1 MKPKFSKKFNQLL
14 KRAKTDEN
22 IIGLFFVGSRGKGF
36 ENEHSDYDIMMI
48 VNNEVAGTLK
58 GEFPKNKFENIELI
72 VMSLSE
78 FMQYAEWGSAFVW
91 DRYTFSHVK
100 ALVDKT
106 GEVQKLIDEKGLIP
120 GLKRYDF
127 IVESLDGYINQV
139 FRSVKCFCNKNILG
153 ARLEASASIPSLLDV
168 LFALHNR
175 LWPFYGYLEKELKAY
190 SLEKLPWPADEF
202 LKKILLILSTADI
215 KIQQEILKAMEKLSR
230 REGFGK
236 VFDDWKGKDKWA
248 MTYRLK

>member
-78 FMQYAEWGSAFVW
+78 FMQYA
-91 DRYTFSHVK
+91 
-100 ALVDKT
+100 
-106 GEVQKLIDEKGLIP
+106 
-120 GLKRYDF
+120 
-127 IVESLDGYINQV
+127 
-139 FRSVKCFCNKNILG
+139 
-153 ARLEASASIPSLLDV
+153 
-168 LFALHNR
+168 
-175 LWPFYGYLEKELKAY
+175 
-190 SLEKLPWPADEF
+190 
-202 LKKILLILSTADI
+202 
-215 KIQQEILKAMEKLSR
+215 
-230 REGFGK
+230 
-236 VFDDWKGKDKWA
+236 
-248 MTYRLK
+248 